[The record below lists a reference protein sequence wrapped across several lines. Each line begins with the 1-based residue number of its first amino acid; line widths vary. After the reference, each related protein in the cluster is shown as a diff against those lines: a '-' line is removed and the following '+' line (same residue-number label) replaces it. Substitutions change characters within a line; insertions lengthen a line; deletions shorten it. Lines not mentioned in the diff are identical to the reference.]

1 MSTDPVT
8 DGTLKAVFV
17 DPDDHGFYTSRAKQW
32 ATLCPHM
39 NSTEHRVYALMLDLC
54 SERNDFRKLTLTEIA
69 AIMPAGKVA
78 LGEEAKAISVSTI
91 ASAINAL
98 AAIGQVTD
106 HEGQVLRVSNKTK
119 GEIRIAPHRSLRHDC
134 TASRNVRD
142 ALARTR
148 GTTGEDGPRHP
159 LGLGLAQD
167 SVPTAEA
174 AQDSVPAAQDPVPT
188 AQEAVPALFETTE
201 TTSENA
207 TPVETPFSTPSR
219 NTTHTPAR
227 ESTPTDDEVDADTG
241 VCVVDSEDEKAIVDI
256 LRLNL
261 VTRAPASKQN
271 DDDDAKK
278 TIVLKAK
285 MCFNAGATIEE
296 IDAALSAKIDI
307 DTRYPINVGIKA
319 LRSLL
324 ARKKGLPDPFGAPE
338 PTPEPTTGA
347 LVDADGRV
355 WPRQRIHERPCRGGS
370 CHDISGKHY
379 VSIIAPSLGAFSC
392 SICKNVYEKEGRLG

>member
-54 SERNDFRKLTLTEIA
+54 SERNDFRKLTLAEIA

-78 LGEEAKAISVSTI
+78 LGESAKSISISTI

-106 HEGQVLRVSNKTK
+106 HEGQPLRVSNKTK

-148 GTTGEDGPRHP
+148 GTTGDDGPRHP
-159 LGLGLAQD
+159 TGLGLAQD
-167 SVPTAEA
+167 SVPPADV
-174 AQDSVPAAQDPVPT
+174 AQDSVPAAQDSVPP
-188 AQEAVPALFETTE
+188 AQDAVPVLFETPE
-201 TTSENA
+201 TTSEN
-207 TPVETPFSTPSR
+207 TMPVETPFSSSSR
-219 NTTHTPAR
+219 NSTHTPAR
-227 ESTPTDDEVDADTG
+227 EQTPTDDEVDADTG
-241 VCVVDSEDEKAIVDI
+241 VCVVDSEDEKAIVDV
-256 LRLNL
+256 LKLNL

-296 IDAALSAKIDI
+296 IDAVLSAKIDT
-307 DTRYPINVGIKA
+307 DTRYPINIGTKA

-324 ARKKGLPDPFGAPE
+324 ARKQGKPDPFGAAE
-338 PTPEPTTGA
+338 PTPEPVTDA
-347 LVDADGRV
+347 LVDSRGRT
-355 WPRQRIHERPCRGGS
+355 WPRTSITDRPCRGGS
-370 CHDISGKHY
+370 CHDISGKRY
-379 VSIIAPSLGAFSC
+379 VSIISPTLGAFSC
-392 SICKNVYEKEGRLG
+392 PICEPMFEKEGRLT